1 MGARRILKR
10 PVGDDLWEVIPS
22 EVPPLRSGNRAVA
35 DAAGSEATST
45 YHAPEPKAHK
55 VKFLPIPVNN
65 PIVVAPS
72 PTPFTADDSVDH
84 AAIERNVEKW
94 LQTPLSGFV
103 LNSENGEE
111 QLLSETERLD
121 IVRTVNDARNG
132 EKFIVGGVD
141 SSSVTDSVRTAEA
154 LVEAGAEMIRIRI
167 PRLTKDVA
175 GYFEQ
180 VVPRVPAPVVVIHQM
195 APGQFAGGDAP
206 VGAEPEVIGGLIDID
221 NVFGYIASGNVRF
234 ESRVRNFMTTEKPFW
249 LGNGLLLLPMSVI
262 GANGACLMFGNVA
275 PTECLAV
282 ISSVL
287 KGDLATAQEIQSRC
301 IEADYQI
308 LSRGAAG
315 IKAALDILGYE
326 GGAPRLPNVAVS
338 DEEREVIRAAMQVA
352 GLV

>member
-1 MGARRILKR
+1 MT
-10 PVGDDLWEVIPS
+10 IPT
-22 EVPPLRSGNRAVA
+22 
-35 DAAGSEATST
+35 D
-45 YHAPEPKAHK
+45 
-55 VKFLPIPVNN
+55 N

-72 PTPFTADDSVDH
+72 PTPFKDDDSVDH

-94 LQTPLSGFV
+94 LKTPLSGFV

-111 QLLSETERLD
+111 EFLSEAERLD
-121 IVRTVNDARNG
+121 IVRTVNNARNG

-167 PRLTKDVA
+167 PRLTKNVT

-180 VVPRVPAPVVVIHQM
+180 VVPRVPVPVLIIHQM
-195 APGQFAGGDAP
+195 APGMFAGGAAP
-206 VGAEPEVIGGLIDID
+206 VGAESEVIGDLVNID

-234 ESRVRNFMTTEKPFW
+234 EARVRNFVTTEKPFW
-249 LGNGLLLLPMSVI
+249 LGNGSVLVAMSAI

-275 PTECLAV
+275 PQECLAI
-282 ISSVL
+282 ISRMMS
-287 KGDLATAQEIQSRC
+287 GDLTTAQEIQSRC

-315 IKAALDILGYE
+315 IKAALDILGYD
-326 GGAPRLPNVAVS
+326 GGAPRLPNPAVS
-338 DEEREVIRAAMQVA
+338 VEGREIIRAAMQVA

>member
-1 MGARRILKR
+1 M
-10 PVGDDLWEVIPS
+10 
-22 EVPPLRSGNRAVA
+22 
-35 DAAGSEATST
+35 
-45 YHAPEPKAHK
+45 
-55 VKFLPIPVNN
+55 PIPTNN

-72 PTPFTADDSVDH
+72 PTPFKGDDSVDH

-94 LQTPLSGFV
+94 LKTPLSGFV

-111 QLLSETERLD
+111 QFLSEAERLD
-121 IVRTVNDARNG
+121 IVRTVNNARNG

-154 LVEAGAEMIRIRI
+154 LVDAGAEMIRIRI
-167 PRLTKDVA
+167 PRLTKNVT

-180 VVPRVPAPVVVIHQM
+180 VVPRVPAPVVIIHQM

-206 VGAEPEVIGGLIDID
+206 VGAEPEVISGLVDID

-234 ESRVRNFMTTEKPFW
+234 EARVRSFVTTEKPFW
-249 LGNGLLLLPMSVI
+249 LGNGSLLLAMSAI

-275 PTECLAV
+275 PAECHEI
-282 ISSVL
+282 ISSVM
-287 KGDLATAQEIQSRC
+287 KGDLATAQKIQSRC
-301 IEADYQI
+301 ADADHQI
-308 LSRGAAG
+308 LARGAAG

-326 GGAPRLPNVAVS
+326 GGRPRLPNPAVS
-338 DEEREVIRAAMQVA
+338 DEEREIIRAAMQVA